1 MTLSGRGNLKKNE
14 FDLILWFQNA
24 GGQGKQPSA
33 INKKY
38 AAVLEGI
45 MPEHELKTIRDIFEK
60 VPTERIAD
68 CMDELK
74 RMLIHAKD
82 IAGFTDALLE
92 ALEIKK
98 QKNIF
103 PEKIIWKDDGKKEI
117 KTTVSLNETPI
128 FGTKI
133 KLK

>member
-1 MTLSGRGNLKKNE
+1 
-14 FDLILWFQNA
+14 
-24 GGQGKQPSA
+24 
-33 INKKY
+33 
-38 AAVLEGI
+38 